1 MCDTP
6 QIKLPM
12 KSSLQ
17 HTLIHVYTRALN
29 LNQMLLR
36 GNRSC
41 KADKKKFAR
50 VPAGSY
56 KLIML
61 VQARQT
67 GGAND
72 EIFSPQAQITAV

>member
-1 MCDTP
+1 
-6 QIKLPM
+6 
-12 KSSLQ
+12 
-17 HTLIHVYTRALN
+17 
-29 LNQMLLR
+29 MLLR

-72 EIFSPQAQITAV
+72 EIFSPQAQITAVWRGIEMHRLL

>member
-17 HTLIHVYTRALN
+17 HTLIDVYTRALN

-36 GNRSC
+36 GNRRC
-41 KADKKKFAR
+41 KAAIEKFAR

-56 KLIML
+56 KLITL

-72 EIFSPQAQITAV
+72 KIFSPQEQIAAI

>member
-1 MCDTP
+1 
-6 QIKLPM
+6 M

-29 LNQMLLR
+29 LNQVLLR
-36 GNRSC
+36 GNRRC
-41 KADKKKFAR
+41 IAAKKKFAR

-56 KLIML
+56 KLITL

-72 EIFSPQAQITAV
+72 EIFSPQAQITAVWREIEMHRLL